1 MLGNPNTPQGER
13 SLEDTEKESVEE
25 GAPRERGWRRLEGKG
40 PRVGLQGLGWESWPQ
55 VWRRP
60 P

>member
-25 GAPRERGWRRLEGKG
+25 GAPRERG
-40 PRVGLQGLGWESWPQ
+40 
-55 VWRRP
+55 
-60 P
+60 